1 MRLFVSYARV
11 DKPYCVQIVDTLK
24 DMHEVWY
31 DQRLY
36 AGQQWWKEILRRL
49 DWCEGFVYLLSPDSV
64 ASEYC
69 RREFELA
76 QNLGRF
82 IFPVLIQDETP
93 IPPTIRELQYAD
105 LSKGLTP
112 DAVRILLSSTYMAE
126 RHHQSQPPVPLNGV
140 IKSQEIAQ
148 PLVNPTSVVVDAA
161 EAMENGQFDR
171 AVYLLKQAKANG
183 YKSPYINIEAL
194 LEQAESALARQ
205 TYLRVA
211 EREYKQIVQL
221 VKLKRTRKLGCE
233 AFSAFQ
239 KDFPD
244 YDPEGIAGT
253 CSDAPSPSSN
263 GTGAAPK
270 APEKPPFSLSLL
282 EWCEIPAGMVLT
294 DDPSGKGHR
303 PYFVDDFKIS
313 KYPIT
318 NAQYQAFL
326 DDASG
331 YGNLSWWQ
339 YSPHAHNW
347 RMMNPTPQPSR
358 YKGDERPREMVS
370 WYDAL
375 AFCHWLSAR
384 LSAKITL
391 PTQHQWQRAARGDDA
406 RLYPWGNDFDKN
418 LANTRESE
426 IKQTSQVSHYV
437 GGASP
442 FGVLDMSG
450 NVWEWC
456 VDTKNGSTDIKTD
469 DERAVMGGAFVG
481 DCSRAV
487 IGFHYHL
494 NPKTM
499 FGSIGFR
506 VVQMP

>member
-11 DKPYCVQIVDTLK
+11 DKPYCIQIVDTL
-24 DMHEVWY
+24 DVHESWY

-36 AGQQWWKEILRRL
+36 AGQKWWQEILRRL

-64 ASEYC
+64 NSEYC

-82 IFPVLIQDETP
+82 IFPVLIHEATP
-93 IPPTIRELQYAD
+93 IPESIRDLQYAD

-112 DAVRILLSSTYMAE
+112 EAVRILLNSIYIAERQRQPPSLGSLISSDEIKLPPVNSST
-126 RHHQSQPPVPLNGV
+126 V
-140 IKSQEIAQ
+140 II
-148 PLVNPTSVVVDAA
+148 DAA
-161 EAMENGQFDR
+161 AAMENGQFDK
-171 AVYLLKQAKANG
+171 AVFLLKQAKASDL
-183 YKSPYINIEAL
+183 KPRFINIDAL
-194 LEQAESALARQ
+194 LDEAESALARQ
-205 TYLRVA
+205 TYLREA

-233 AFSAFQ
+233 AFDAFH
-239 KDFPD
+239 KIFPD
-244 YDPEGIAGT
+244 YDPEGIGNA
-253 CSDAPSPSSN
+253 CVDAPQVN
-263 GTGAAPK
+263 GAAPDK
-270 APEKPPFSLSLL
+270 PVEKPPFALPLWELS
-282 EWCEIPAGMVLT
+282 EIPSGMVLT
-294 DDPSGKGHR
+294 DDPSGKGHK
-303 PYFVDDFKIS
+303 PFFVDDFKIS

-318 NAQYQAFL
+318 NLQYQMFL
-326 DDASG
+326 DDATG
-331 YGNLSWWQ
+331 YANLSWWQ

-347 RMMNPTPQPSR
+347 RMLNSSPQPSR

-384 LSAKITL
+384 LGIKITL

-426 IKQTSQVSHYV
+426 IKQTTHVTRYT

-442 FGVLDMSG
+442 SGVFDMAG

-456 VDTKNGSTDIKTD
+456 LDNKAGSTDIKTD

-506 VVQMP
+506 VVQTL